1 MIKDAGVGLCE
12 PGCSEFE
19 IRLQNVERKPYSV
32 ILNAVKDLARS
43 PARLGDES
51 RLLRLHPVRQ
61 VGNALHRL
69 DRRPRALRLRAQAG
83 VEGFT
88 RKYRVTR
95 LVYVEEFDRAAD
107 MVARERQ
114 FKGWTRR
121 RKLALIH
128 TQNPEM
134 VDYARRTARD
144 PSLRSG

>member
-32 ILNAVKDLARS
+32 ILNAVKDLAQS
-43 PARLGDES
+43 SARLGDQPS
-51 RLLRLHPVRQ
+51 H
-61 VGNALHRL
+61 
-69 DRRPRALRLRAQAG
+69 
-83 VEGFT
+83 
-88 RKYRVTR
+88 Y
-95 LVYVEEFDRAAD
+95 DRAAD
-107 MVARERQ
+107 MVVRERQ

-134 VDYARRTARD
+134 ADYARRTARN
-144 PSLRSG
+144 PSLRPRGSFAFDSGWPRRPPSFRMTEGVKGR